1 MFGVVASSLFGFT
14 LDVAGSD
21 NLNFFFLLSD
31 GPSTFEKLNNLNHV
45 SDFHLVALQSLY
57 LEALQSCQRLYKDL
71 PPVITN
77 KLITSLARLF
87 SSTVEA
93 VTQSLES
100 QA

>member
-1 MFGVVASSLFGFT
+1 

-31 GPSTFEKLNNLNHV
+31 SPSTFEKLNNLNHV
-45 SDFHLVALQSLY
+45 SDFHFVALQSLY

-71 PPVITN
+71 SVIAN

-93 VTQSLES
+93 VTQALES